1 MNLFDVSGKTVLVT
15 GGSRGIGLMIARG
28 FVEAGATVV
37 ISSRKADACA
47 EAVEELSAIEGGG
60 TCVAHPADLSTEEGL
75 AGLTERMFEL
85 GPRLDVLVNNAGA
98 AWGAPLGE
106 FPDSAFDKVLNLNVK
121 AVFSLTQRLLK
132 LLRAAATDEDPA
144 RVINIGSID
153 GLVVSRSDNFSYVAS
168 KAAVHG
174 LTRKLAATLA
184 ADRITVNAIA
194 PGPFPSKMMAYAL
207 DDPETRAAVVDS
219 VPLHRVGTWQDV
231 AGTAIFLSSRA
242 GAYVTGT
249 ILPVDG
255 GISGAR

>member
-1 MNLFDVSGKTVLVT
+1 VSLFDVSGKTVLVT

-47 EAVEELSAIEGGG
+47 EAVEELSAIGGG

-75 AGLTERMFEL
+75 AGLAERMAEL
-85 GPRLDVLVNNAGA
+85 SPRLDVLVNNAGA
-98 AWGAPLGE
+98 AWGAPFGE
-106 FPDSAFDKVLNLNVK
+106 FPDSAFDKVLNVNVK
-121 AVFSLTQRLLK
+121 ALFSLTQRLLK

-153 GLVVSRSDNFSYVAS
+153 ALVISRSDNFSYVAS

-184 ADRITVNAIA
+184 SDRITVNAIA
-194 PGPFPSKMMAYAL
+194 PGPFPSKMMSYML
-207 DDPETRAAVVDS
+207 DDPETRAMVVDS

-231 AGTAIFLSSRA
+231 AGTAIFLASRA